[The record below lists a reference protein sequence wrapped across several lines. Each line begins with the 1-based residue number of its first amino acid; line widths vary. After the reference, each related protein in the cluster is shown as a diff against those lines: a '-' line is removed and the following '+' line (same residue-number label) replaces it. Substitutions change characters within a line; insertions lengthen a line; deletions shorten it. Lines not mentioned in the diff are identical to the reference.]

1 MWTRSYSATVAD
13 LKIEQLWV
21 VRTDV
26 AQWHTWKDDVEYA
39 HLNGTF
45 DNGQTFTFKPRG
57 GPRLQLDLLDVIENQ
72 CYSDLT
78 RFLGAKMWGIHE
90 FTQSDN
96 GVEIK
101 TTIKLKG
108 RLAWLWRKL
117 VVQKIVDGL
126 PHQTAKLV
134 ERARYLECQG

>member
-13 LKIEQLWV
+13 LKIEQLWA

-57 GPRLQLDLLDVIENQ
+57 GPRLQLALLDVIENQ

-78 RFLGAKMWGIHE
+78 RFWGAKMWGIHE
-90 FTQSDN
+90 FAHQVWAHRTHC
-96 GVEIK
+96 
-101 TTIKLKG
+101 
-108 RLAWLWRKL
+108 
-117 VVQKIVDGL
+117 VVTAHQHSGL
-126 PHQTAKLV
+126 GW
-134 ERARYLECQG
+134 Y